1 MSEEVPHTSLI
12 VNLQSL
18 SKQITFNVMKYLNI
32 IKISQVRRLLTD
44 EYETPVMYC
53 IRKRSHRRAM
63 QATCVRGAFCLR

>member
-1 MSEEVPHTSLI
+1 MFEKVPHTSLI

-18 SKQITFNVMKYLNI
+18 SKQIIFNVMKYLNI

-53 IRKRSHRRAM
+53 IRKRSHGRTM

>member
-44 EYETPVMYC
+44 EYETPVMFAYV
-53 IRKRSHRRAM
+53 KG
-63 QATCVRGAFCLR
+63 ATGVRCKQHVLEELFV

>member
-1 MSEEVPHTSLI
+1 MSEEVLHTSLI

-18 SKQITFNVMKYLNI
+18 SKQSTFNVMKYLNI

-53 IRKRSHRRAM
+53 IRKRSHGRAM